1 MRKQRL
7 RGEMTFPISHTRMQ
21 PLKAETLALK
31 EATQVLRDPRGNC
44 WPQTGEWYHG
54 GWNCS
59 QVMSRRPE
67 QALEH
72 EMKGEQ
78 TRMTAMGS
86 AILKGNILTILS
98 ANCAGTVLDAGH
110 EQFPKTI

>member
-1 MRKQRL
+1 
-7 RGEMTFPISHTRMQ
+7 
-21 PLKAETLALK
+21 
-31 EATQVLRDPRGNC
+31 
-44 WPQTGEWYHG
+44 
-54 GWNCS
+54 
-59 QVMSRRPE
+59 MSRRPE

-110 EQFPKTI
+110 EQGPKTI